1 MIDLLRVTREDYF
14 CIFSHSGNERLY
26 HMGGQILGFIANY
39 ELPRGATA
47 PDIGERLQ
55 IEHSFPDE
63 VLKHIERLRA
73 VSEKEFEI
81 VIDRLHPRPEFL
93 FLCSR
98 QKPYVISHRD
108 DRSCYQKPAVC
119 VLLEHFFK
127 PHRQGQQGFPGSRP
141 PNQSNNFYLIIKE
154 KFERKFLFLVQ
165 RPYPPATRLTIAQ
178 MK

>member
-1 MIDLLRVTREDYF
+1 
-14 CIFSHSGNERLY
+14 
-26 HMGGQILGFIANY
+26 
-39 ELPRGATA
+39 
-47 PDIGERLQ
+47 LQ

-178 MK
+178 MKERSLIVTRKRRLGRILAGFYKHELIGNCVMRVVVELALLVEPVEFQG